1 MEAQTKPNIIAVI
14 PAKMSSKNFPGK
26 PMADIL
32 GMPMIGHVYNRVEI
46 CNDIDDVYVATSD
59 RPIIDYISKIG
70 GQYIEIPESKISATD
85 RVAEAV
91 TKIEEKTHKKYDLVI
106 IVQPDEPMV
115 TSDMIGRAISP
126 MILNPKL
133 KLTCLMAE
141 ITSDEIFND
150 RNEIKVVAD
159 SQNNAMYFSREP
171 IPSASR
177 GMSFPRMKLVG
188 IDVMRRKFLQQF
200 NLMINTPLEVAE
212 GIDLNRILENGI
224 KIAMTLTDQVTYSVG
239 TPKDLA
245 MVQELMK
252 NDYMIRKYMK

>member
-1 MEAQTKPNIIAVI
+1 
-14 PAKMSSKNFPGK
+14 MSSNKFPNK

-32 GMPMIGHVYNRVEI
+32 GMPMIGHVYNRVKL
-46 CNDIDDVYVATSD
+46 CNDITDVYVATSD
-59 RPIIDYISKIG
+59 KEIINYIAQIEG
-70 GQYIEIPESKISATD
+70 NYIEIAESKISATD

-91 TKIEEKTHKKYDLVI
+91 GKIEEEKGVKYDLVI
-106 IVQPDEPMV
+106 LVQPDEPMV

-126 MILNPKL
+126 LIINPKL

-159 SQNNAMYFSREP
+159 CNNNAMYFSREP

-188 IDVMRRKFLQQF
+188 IDVIRRSFLQKF
-200 NLMINTPLEVAE
+200 NLMITTSLEVAE

-224 KIAMTLTDQVTYSVG
+224 KIAMTLSDQVTYAVNS
-239 TPKDLA
+239 PKELE
-245 MVQELMK
+245 MVTELMK
-252 NDYMIRKYMK
+252 DDYMLHKYMK